1 MNILADTVD
10 FLWFC
15 TGDPHLDA
23 ERRGLI
29 EDPGNSV
36 FLSSASAAEIAI
48 KFSIQKLDLPEAP
61 QTYVPKLRRRHHFA
75 ELPIYEA
82 ASLLLDTLPLI
93 HRDPFDR
100 VLVCQA
106 LAHDLHLLSSDPQIH
121 KYPEVKLL

>member
-15 TGDPHLDA
+15 TGDPQLDA
-23 ERRGLI
+23 ERRRLI
-29 EDPGNSV
+29 EDSENAV

-48 KFSIQKLDLPEAP
+48 KFSIQKLPLPEAP
-61 QTYVPKLRRRHHFA
+61 LTYLPKLRRLHRFA

-82 ASLLLDTLPLI
+82 ASLRLETLPLI

-100 VLVCQA
+100 LLVCQA